1 MSTVVESQIASR
13 YRRLMTALLRG
24 TLRLDVWVN
33 KVYPSDFNPLYYTGG
48 LSNLF
53 LFVLVLSGIF
63 LFFYYEASL
72 GASFASVQ
80 YLTERVPYG
89 GIIRG
94 VHRYAAD
101 GFIIGILLHM
111 FRNWFT
117 DRYLFSRDNPWIS
130 GMFLLLFAGFIG
142 FTGYQLVWDERAQL
156 LTAMFVA
163 MLHSIPA
170 AGEGLARLFLGG
182 PGVGDQ
188 TLVRVL
194 FLHIGPASALYV
206 LLWWHYLRLR
216 HPKVW
221 PPGVWV
227 LLCVGLVFL
236 FAGVIPVTREVIPA
250 AAPAARPASFPMD
263 VFFLL
268 PFWLLNL
275 LPPGGVVTLLVLLF
289 VVGLAIPYAGRRET
303 PGEMGVRHAGV
314 AQVID
319 GNCTGCE
326 LCYYDC
332 PYNAIIMVP
341 SPGPGLSKAAANRT
355 LLAVVV
361 ESRCVEC
368 GICIGACPFEA
379 LELPK
384 FLERDVLRQVAE
396 ALRPGSGQAV
406 QA

>member
-1 MSTVVESQIASR
+1 MSALAAPPSLVRR
-13 YRRLMTALLRG
+13 YGRLMTTLLRG
-24 TLRLDVWVN
+24 TLRLDVWIGRI
-33 KVYPSDFNPLYYTGG
+33 YPSDFNPLYYTGG

-53 LFVLVLSGIF
+53 LLVLVLSGIF

-72 GASFASVQ
+72 SSAFPSVQ

-89 GIIRG
+89 GVIRG

-101 GFIIGILLHM
+101 GFIVGILLHL

-163 MLHSIPA
+163 MLRSIPA
-170 AGEGLARLFLGG
+170 AGDALAHLFLGG
-182 PGVGDQ
+182 AGVGDA

-194 FLHIGPASALYV
+194 FLHIGPASALYA

-216 HPKVW
+216 HPKIW

-227 LLCVGLVFL
+227 LFCLGLVFL
-236 FAGVIPVTREVIPA
+236 LTGVIAVRGDAVPA
-250 AAPAARPASFPMD
+250 ASPAARPTSFPLD
-263 VFFLL
+263 VFFML
-268 PFWLLNL
+268 PFWLLNVL
-275 LPPGGVVTLLVLLF
+275 RPGAVVVLSIVLF
-289 VVGLAIPYAGRRET
+289 VLGLAIPYLSRRET
-303 PGEMGVRHAGV
+303 PGEMGVRHAGI

-326 LCYYDC
+326 LCYFDC
-332 PYNAIIMVP
+332 PYNAIVMVP

-384 FLERDVLRQVAE
+384 FLERDVLRQVA
-396 ALRPGSGQAV
+396 QAV

>member
-1 MSTVVESQIASR
+1 MSTATAHPSR
-13 YRRLMTALLRG
+13 YGRLMTGLLRI
-24 TLRLDVWVN
+24 TLRLDTFIH
-33 KVYPSDFNPLYYTGG
+33 KLYPTDFNPLYYTGG

-53 LFVLVLSGIF
+53 LFILVLSGIF

-72 GASFASVQ
+72 AAAFESVR
-80 YLTERVPYG
+80 YISDGVPYG

-101 GFIIGILLHM
+101 GFIVAILLHL

-130 GMFLLLFAGFIG
+130 GMFLLLFGGLIG
-142 FTGYQLVWDERAQL
+142 FTGYQLVWDERAQV
-156 LTAMFVA
+156 LTAMFLA
-163 MLHSIPA
+163 MLRSIPLA
-170 AGEGLARLFLGG
+170 GDGLAKIFMGGVGIGEG
-182 PGVGDQ
+182 
-188 TLVRVL
+188 TLVRIL
-194 FLHIGPASALYV
+194 FLHIVPASTLYV

-227 LLCVGLVFL
+227 LLVVGLVFL
-236 FAGVIPVTREVIPA
+236 LAGVIPATSGQPA
-250 AAPAARPASFPMD
+250 TPAGRPTSFPMD
-263 VFFLL
+263 VFFMV
-268 PFWLLNL
+268 PFWLLNWL
-275 LPPGGVVTLLVLLF
+275 SPGAVVVLSVLLF
-289 VVGLAIPYAGRRET
+289 VGGLAVPYFSRRET
-303 PGEMGVRHAGV
+303 APQMGVRHAGI

-326 LCYYDC
+326 LCYFDC
-332 PYNAIIMVP
+332 PYNAIVMVP

-355 LLAVVV
+355 LLAVVL

-384 FLERDVLRQVAE
+384 FMERDVRIEIA
-396 ALRPGSGQAV
+396 QAV

>member
-1 MSTVVESQIASR
+1 MSTATAHPSR
-13 YRRLMTALLRG
+13 YGRFMTGLLRI
-24 TLRLDVWVN
+24 TLRLDTFIH
-33 KVYPSDFNPLYYTGG
+33 KLYPTDFNPLYYTGG

-53 LFVLVLSGIF
+53 LFILVLSGIF

-72 GASFASVQ
+72 AAAFESVR
-80 YLTERVPYG
+80 YISDGVPYG

-101 GFIIGILLHM
+101 GFIVAILLHL

-130 GMFLLLFAGFIG
+130 GMFLLLFGGLIG
-142 FTGYQLVWDERAQL
+142 FTGYQLVWDERAQV
-156 LTAMFVA
+156 LTAMFLA
-163 MLHSIPA
+163 MLRSIPLA
-170 AGEGLARLFLGG
+170 GDGLAKIFMGGVGIGEG
-182 PGVGDQ
+182 
-188 TLVRVL
+188 TLVRIL
-194 FLHIGPASALYV
+194 FLHIVPASTLYV

-227 LLCVGLVFL
+227 LLVVGLVFL
-236 FAGVIPVTREVIPA
+236 LAGVIPATSGQPA
-250 AAPAARPASFPMD
+250 TPAGRPTSFPMD
-263 VFFLL
+263 VFFMV
-268 PFWLLNL
+268 PFWLLNWL
-275 LPPGGVVTLLVLLF
+275 SPGAVVVLSVLLF
-289 VVGLAIPYAGRRET
+289 VGGLAVPYFSRRET
-303 PGEMGVRHAGV
+303 APQMGVRHAGI

-326 LCYYDC
+326 LCYFDC
-332 PYNAIIMVP
+332 PYNAIVMVP

-355 LLAVVV
+355 LLAVVL

-384 FLERDVLRQVAE
+384 FMERDVRIEIA
-396 ALRPGSGQAV
+396 QAV

>member
-1 MSTVVESQIASR
+1 MSTATAHPSR
-13 YRRLMTALLRG
+13 YGRFMTGLLRI
-24 TLRLDVWVN
+24 TLRLDTFIH
-33 KVYPSDFNPLYYTGG
+33 KLYPTDFNPLYYTGG

-53 LFVLVLSGIF
+53 LFILVLSGIF

-72 GASFASVQ
+72 AAAFESVR
-80 YLTERVPYG
+80 YISDGVPYG

-101 GFIIGILLHM
+101 GFIVAILLHL

-130 GMFLLLFAGFIG
+130 GMFLLLFGGMIG
-142 FTGYQLVWDERAQL
+142 FTGYQLVWDERAQV
-156 LTAMFVA
+156 LTAMFLA
-163 MLHSIPA
+163 MLRSIPLA
-170 AGEGLARLFLGG
+170 GDGLAKIFMGGVGIGEG
-182 PGVGDQ
+182 
-188 TLVRVL
+188 TLVRIL
-194 FLHIGPASALYV
+194 FLHIVPASTLYV

-227 LLCVGLVFL
+227 LLVVGLVFL
-236 FAGVIPVTREVIPA
+236 LAGVIPATSGQPA
-250 AAPAARPASFPMD
+250 TPAGRPTSFPMD
-263 VFFLL
+263 VFFMV
-268 PFWLLNL
+268 PFWLLNWL
-275 LPPGGVVTLLVLLF
+275 SPGAVVVLSVLLF
-289 VVGLAIPYAGRRET
+289 VGGLAVPYFSRRET
-303 PGEMGVRHAGV
+303 APQMGVRHAGI

-326 LCYYDC
+326 LCYFDC
-332 PYNAIIMVP
+332 PYNAIVMVP

-355 LLAVVV
+355 LLAVVL

-384 FLERDVLRQVAE
+384 FMERDVRIEIA
-396 ALRPGSGQAV
+396 QAV

>member
-1 MSTVVESQIASR
+1 MSTVTEGQPSSR
-13 YRRLMTALLRG
+13 YGRFMTALLRG

-33 KVYPSDFNPLYYTGG
+33 RVYPADFNPLYYTGG

-53 LFVLVLSGIF
+53 LFILVVSGIF

-72 GASFASVQ
+72 GGSFASVQ

-89 GIIRG
+89 GIVRG

-101 GFIIGILLHM
+101 GFIVGILLHM

-142 FTGYQLVWDERAQL
+142 FTGYQLVWDERATL
-156 LTAMFVA
+156 LTTLFIE
-163 MLHSIPA
+163 MLRSIPIVGPWLGRA
-170 AGEGLARLFLGG
+170 LLGGEG
-182 PGVGDQ
+182 VSDV

-194 FLHIGPASALYV
+194 YLHIGPASALYV
-206 LLWWHYLRLR
+206 LLWWHYVRLR
-216 HPKVW
+216 HPKIW

-227 LLCVGLVFL
+227 LFCVGLVFL
-236 FAGVIPVTREVIPA
+236 LAGLIPLSAEHIPPA
-250 AAPAARPASFPMD
+250 VPAARPTSFPMD
-263 VFFLL
+263 IFYLI
-268 PFWLLNL
+268 PFWLVNFM
-275 LPPGGVVTLLVLLF
+275 PPGAVVALGVALF
-289 VVGLAIPYAGRRET
+289 TVGLAIPYVSRREASA
-303 PGEMGVRHAGV
+303 EMGVRHAGV

-355 LLAVVV
+355 LLAVVI

-384 FLERDVLRQVAE
+384 FLERDVLQQVA
-396 ALRPGSGQAV
+396 QAV

>member
-1 MSTVVESQIASR
+1 MSTVTAERVSGR
-13 YRRLMTALLRG
+13 YGRFMTAVLRG
-24 TLRLDVWVN
+24 TLRLDVWIN
-33 KVYPSDFNPLYYTGG
+33 RVYPSDFNPLYYTGG

-53 LFVLVLSGIF
+53 LFTLVLSGIF
-63 LFFYYEASL
+63 LFFYYDASL
-72 GASFASVQ
+72 GSAFASVQ

-89 GIIRG
+89 GVVRG
-94 VHRYAAD
+94 VHRFAAD
-101 GFIIGILLHM
+101 GFMVAILLHL

-142 FTGYQLVWDERAQL
+142 VTGYQLVWDERAQL
-156 LTAMFVA
+156 LTTMVAA
-163 MLHSIPA
+163 MLRSIPA
-170 AGEGLARLFLGG
+170 AGEWLVRALLGG
-182 PGVGDQ
+182 SGVSDT
-188 TLVRVL
+188 TLVRL
-194 FLHIGPASALYV
+194 LYLHIGPATALYV

-216 HPKVW
+216 HPKIW

-227 LLCVGLVFL
+227 LFCVGLVFL
-236 FAGVIPVTREVIPA
+236 LAGFIPVTRDVIPP
-250 AAPAARPASFPMD
+250 AAPAARPTSFPMD
-263 VFFLL
+263 VFFML

-275 LPPGGVVTLLVLLF
+275 VPPGAVVTLLVALF
-289 VVGLAIPYAGRRET
+289 VGGLAIPYLSRRET
-303 PGEMGVRHAGV
+303 PAQMEVRHAGV

-332 PYNAIIMVP
+332 PYNAIVMVP

-355 LLAVVV
+355 LLAVVI

-368 GICIGACPFEA
+368 GICIGSCPFEA

-384 FLERDVLRQVAE
+384 LLERDVLHQVT
-396 ALRPGSGQAV
+396 LAV
-406 QA
+406 QS

>member
-1 MSTVVESQIASR
+1 MSTVIDRQPPSL
-13 YRRLMTALLRG
+13 YGRLMTAILRW
-24 TLRLDVWVN
+24 TLRLDVYIN
-33 KVYPSDFNPLYYTGG
+33 RIYPTDFNPLYYTGG

-53 LFVLVLSGIF
+53 LLVLVLSGIF

-72 GASFASVQ
+72 GEGSLGGAFASVQ

-89 GIIRG
+89 GLVRG

-101 GFIIGILLHM
+101 GFIVAVLLHL

-117 DRYLFSRDNPWIS
+117 DRYLFARDNPWIS
-130 GMFLLLFAGFIG
+130 GMFLLLFGGFIG

-156 LTAMFVA
+156 LTTMFVA
-163 MLHSIPA
+163 MLRSIPVI
-170 AGEGLARLFLGG
+170 GTGLNRLFLGG
-182 PGVGDQ
+182 EGVGDGM
-188 TLVRVL
+188 LVRIL

-216 HPKVW
+216 HPKIW

-227 LLCVGLVFL
+227 LFCVGLVFL
-236 FAGVIPVTREVIPA
+236 VAGLIPVTRESIPPA
-250 AAPAARPASFPMD
+250 SPAARPTGFPMD
-263 VFFLL
+263 VFFMI
-268 PFWLLNL
+268 PFWLLNY
-275 LPPGGVVTLLVLLF
+275 LPPGAVVGLGVALF
-289 VVGLAIPYAGRRET
+289 VLGLAIPYFSRRES
-303 PGEMGVRHAGV
+303 PQEMSVRHAGV

-332 PYNAIIMVP
+332 PYNAIVMVP
-341 SPGPGLSKAAANRT
+341 SPAPGLTKAAANRS
-355 LLAVVV
+355 LLAVVI

-384 FLERDVLRQVAE
+384 FLERDIQRQVLE
-396 ALRPGSGQAV
+396 AV

>member
-1 MSTVVESQIASR
+1 MSTVTAHPSR
-13 YRRLMTALLRG
+13 YGRFMTGLLRI
-24 TLRLDVWVN
+24 TLRLDTFIH
-33 KVYPSDFNPLYYTGG
+33 KLYPTDFNPLYYTGG

-53 LFVLVLSGIF
+53 LFILVLSGIF

-72 GASFASVQ
+72 AAAFESVR
-80 YLTERVPYG
+80 YISDEVPYG

-101 GFIIGILLHM
+101 GFIVAILLHL

-117 DRYLFSRDNPWIS
+117 DRHLFSRDNPWIS
-130 GMFLLLFAGFIG
+130 GMFLLLFGGLIG
-142 FTGYQLVWDERAQL
+142 FTGYQLVWDERAQV
-156 LTAMFVA
+156 LTTMFLA
-163 MLHSIPA
+163 MLRSIPLA
-170 AGEGLARLFLGG
+170 GDGLAKIFMGGVGIGEG
-182 PGVGDQ
+182 
-188 TLVRVL
+188 TLVRIL
-194 FLHIGPASALYV
+194 FLHIVPASTLYV
-206 LLWWHYLRLR
+206 MLWWHYLRLR

-227 LLCVGLVFL
+227 LLVVGLVFL
-236 FAGVIPVTREVIPA
+236 LAGVIPATSGQPA
-250 AAPAARPASFPMD
+250 TPAARPTSFPMD
-263 VFFLL
+263 VFFMV
-268 PFWLLNL
+268 PFWLLNWL
-275 LPPGGVVTLLVLLF
+275 SPGAVVVLGVLLF
-289 VVGLAIPYAGRRET
+289 VGGLAVPYFSRRET
-303 PGEMGVRHAGV
+303 APQMGVRHAGV

-326 LCYYDC
+326 LCYFDC
-332 PYNAIIMVP
+332 PYNAIVMVP

-355 LLAVVV
+355 LLAVIL

-384 FLERDVLRQVAE
+384 FMERDVRIEIA
-396 ALRPGSGQAV
+396 QAV